1 MAVNKV
7 IINNQT
13 VVDLTGDTVA
23 VTKLANGV
31 TAHAANGVTITGT
44 AAVAYDA
51 STMTLEIP
59 SFFGE
64 VV

>member
-7 IINNQT
+7 IVNDQT
-13 VVDLTGDTVA
+13 IIDLTSDTV
-23 VTKLANGV
+23 TEEKLASGAI
-31 TAHAANGVTITGT
+31 AHAASGAVITGT
-44 AAVAYDA
+44 AAVTYDA